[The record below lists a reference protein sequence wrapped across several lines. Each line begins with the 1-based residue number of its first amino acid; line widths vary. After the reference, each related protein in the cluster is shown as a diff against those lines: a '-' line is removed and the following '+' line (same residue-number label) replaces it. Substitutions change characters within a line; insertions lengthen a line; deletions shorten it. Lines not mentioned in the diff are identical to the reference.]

1 MPQAQTE
8 GENQWRTR
16 AMKSSITL
24 ERWFLCDEN
33 KGLWNLLFQRSV
45 DFSNTLF
52 NLVIILQIP
61 TRPLHFPRKS
71 TLEMKKKRLIMPP
84 TEIVKDPEHGYYVNH
99 LPAVECR
106 AGLGPGRGGEELGGR
121 RLRVREGQV
130 RVPAE
135 VVRSVACN
143 QSVMLQISRCSTWC
157 KIWIRLRVREG
168 QVRVPAEVVRSVTC
182 NQSVML
188 RI

>member
-1 MPQAQTE
+1 M
-8 GENQWRTR
+8 
-16 AMKSSITL
+16 
-24 ERWFLCDEN
+24 
-33 KGLWNLLFQRSV
+33 
-45 DFSNTLF
+45 
-52 NLVIILQIP
+52 VIILQIS

-71 TLEMKKKRLIMPP
+71 TLEKKLIDYVP
-84 TEIVKDPEHGYYVNH
+84 TEIVKDTEHCYYVIH

-106 AGLGPGRGGEELGGR
+106 AGVGPGRRGEELRGR

-135 VVRSVACN
+135 VVRA
-143 QSVMLQISRCSTWC
+143 
-157 KIWIRLRVREG
+157 
-168 QVRVPAEVVRSVTC
+168 VTC